1 MDRTQSFEN
10 DMGFALGWMVRFD
23 DGTYGCEIQDREGNM
38 TRKRFDTLD
47 ETKRYLRQ
55 TWDFFNTDYAKFE
68 KVA

>member
-1 MDRTQSFEN
+1 MERTQSFEN

-23 DGTYGCEIQDREGNM
+23 DGAYGCEVQDMEGNM

-47 ETKRYLRQ
+47 ETKSYLRQ
-55 TWDFFNTDYAKFE
+55 TWGFFNTDYAKFG